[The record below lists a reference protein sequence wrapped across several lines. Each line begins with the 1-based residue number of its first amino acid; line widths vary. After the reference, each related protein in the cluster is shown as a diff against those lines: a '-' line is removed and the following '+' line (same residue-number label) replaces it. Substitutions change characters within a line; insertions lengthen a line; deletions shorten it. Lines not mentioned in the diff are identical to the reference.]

1 MSVKCFAARARGL
14 MNISDVIKK
23 TLILVLKK
31 SFRFVFGGFF
41 NFALVLNVAVFT
53 PIKIF

>member
-1 MSVKCFAARARGL
+1 